1 MQCISDFFAEK
12 VIVSSAF
19 TTAMTFIGADPVI
32 FWLMLCLWAADFAF
46 GTICALKR
54 GTFQCRVAMWGVLK
68 FVYYCMFIGIVGVIN
83 VILSRIMPAFM
94 GLDQM
99 PLVNIMMGI
108 LAYTDAVSILES
120 MKSLNIP
127 VPPVLD
133 RTMRK
138 GKEILEGRLER
149 AVGVDNKEEN
159 K

>member
-1 MQCISDFFAEK
+1 MECIAEVIAEK
-12 VIVSSAF
+12 VMVSSAI
-19 TTAMTFIGADPVI
+19 TTALTFIGADPII
-32 FWLMLCLWAADFAF
+32 FWLMLLLWAVDFFF

-54 GTFQCRVAMWGVLK
+54 GAFHCRVAAWGVLK
-68 FVYYCMFIGIVGVIN
+68 FAYYCMFIGIVGVMN

-108 LAYTDAVSILES
+108 LAYTDAVSIIEK
-120 MKSLNIP
+120 MKFLNIP

-133 RTMRK
+133 RCLKK
-138 GKEILEGRLER
+138 GKEILEGKLEK
-149 AVGVDNKEEN
+149 AVGCDKEE